1 MKEKPKISIVV
12 PVYGVERYIENC
24 IRSLCEQTWTNLEIL
39 LIDDGS
45 KDRSGKIC
53 DEWALK
59 DSRIR
64 VFHVENGGQSRARN
78 IGIGA
83 ATGDYIGFVD
93 GDDAVSSRMYEI
105 LLEAMKES
113 GARIGECNFT
123 GRKSP
128 APDRIEEGRRIRMGG
143 KEAIRRQLDSA
154 VSSRFPSTSLWSKLF
169 EASLIRDLRLPEGR
183 IHEEYAFLCQ
193 AFVGCDS
200 YVYVNEPL
208 YHRTLRSDSTTAAAF
223 SARTLDKL
231 EVYRQRSLF
240 LKQSGET
247 DLYVLSRAQEFEL
260 MLHYYGEAY
269 AAGLEDVA
277 ARLKAEMKRQ
287 RREILSSGLSEK
299 KKGQYRLFFLSPELY
314 AEMRKW
320 KRRGKR

>member
-1 MKEKPKISIVV
+1 MKENPKISIVV

-93 GDDAVSSRMYEI
+93 GDDAVSPRMYEI
-105 LLEAMKES
+105 LLGAMKES
-113 GARIGECNFT
+113 GARIGECDFT

-193 AFVGCDS
+193 AFLECDS
-200 YVYVNEPL
+200 YVYVSEPL
-208 YHRTLRSDSTTAAAF
+208 YHRTLRGDSTTAAAF
-223 SARTLDKL
+223 SVRTLDKL
-231 EVYRQRSLF
+231 DVYRQRSLF

-269 AAGLEDVA
+269 AAGLEEIA

-287 RREILSSGLSEK
+287 RMEILSSGLSEK
-299 KKGQYRLFFLSPELY
+299 KKGQYRSFFLSPELY

-320 KRRGKR
+320 KRRRKR

>member
-39 LIDDGS
+39 LVDDGS

-64 VFHVENGGQSRARN
+64 VFHVENGGQSRPETSGSGRPPGLYR
-78 IGIGA
+78 IRGR
-83 ATGDYIGFVD
+83 
-93 GDDAVSSRMYEI
+93 DDAVSSRMYEI

-113 GARIGECNFT
+113 GARIGECDFT
-123 GRKSP
+123 RQKKSCTGS
-128 APDRIEEGRRIRMGG
+128 DRGGQADQDGG

-169 EASLIRDLRLPEGR
+169 EASMIRDLRLPEGR

-193 AFVGCDS
+193 AFVDAILMFMSMSLSIIERCAA
-200 YVYVNEPL
+200 
-208 YHRTLRSDSTTAAAF
+208 TAPRPRPFRRELWISWSIPAEKPFSEAERGNGSVCAF
-223 SARTLDKL
+223 QGAG
-231 EVYRQRSLF
+231 V
-240 LKQSGET
+240 
-247 DLYVLSRAQEFEL
+247 RA
-260 MLHYYGEAY
+260 
-269 AAGLEDVA
+269 DVA
-277 ARLKAEMKRQ
+277 LLWGSVCSRLEEIAVRLKAEMKRQ

-299 KKGQYRLFFLSPELY
+299 KKGQYRSFFLSPELY
-314 AEMRKW
+314 AEIRKW
-320 KRRGKR
+320 KRRRKR